1 MDRYKEF
8 IEQFMNMNM
17 LFNTS
22 ELTIS
27 IKDWNELDSVFLWI
41 QSNLK
46 DISSLTYGIK
56 GCEIIYQELFHSDD
70 EGRE

>member
-1 MDRYKEF
+1 
-8 IEQFMNMNM
+8 MNINI
-17 LFNTS
+17 LSNPS
-22 ELTIS
+22 ELTVS
-27 IKDWNELDSVFLWI
+27 IKDWNELDSLFSWI

-56 GCEIIYQELFHSDD
+56 GCEIIYQELFHSND

>member
-41 QSNLK
+41 QSNLMA
-46 DISSLTYGIK
+46 ISSLTYGIK

>member
-1 MDRYKEF
+1 
-8 IEQFMNMNM
+8 MNRNM
-17 LFNTS
+17 LYNPS

-27 IKDWNELDSVFLWI
+27 MKDWNELDSIFSWI

-46 DISSLTYGIK
+46 DIDSLTYGIK
-56 GCEIIYQELFHSDD
+56 GCEIIYQELFHSNS

>member
-8 IEQFMNMNM
+8 TQQFMNMNI
-17 LFNTS
+17 LSNPS
-22 ELTIS
+22 ELLIS
-27 IKDWNELDSVFLWI
+27 MKDLNELDSVFLWI
-41 QSNLK
+41 QSNLMA
-46 DISSLTYGIK
+46 ISSLTYGIK

>member
-1 MDRYKEF
+1 MDSYKEF
-8 IEQFMNMNM
+8 TEQFMNLNR
-17 LFNTS
+17 LSNLS

-27 IKDWNELDSVFLWI
+27 IKDCNELDSLFSWI

-46 DISSLTYGIK
+46 DIYSLAYGIK
-56 GCEIIYQELFHSDD
+56 GCEIIYQELFHSND